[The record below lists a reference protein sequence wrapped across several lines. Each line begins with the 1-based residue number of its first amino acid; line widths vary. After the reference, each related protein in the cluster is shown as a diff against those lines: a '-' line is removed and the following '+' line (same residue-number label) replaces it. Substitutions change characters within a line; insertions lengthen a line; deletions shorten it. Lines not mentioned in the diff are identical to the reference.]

1 MSECGTHKCG
11 AEHSCNMFCASID
24 NLSVS
29 YGRIR
34 AVEGVSFTFSCGEL
48 TAIVGPN
55 GGGKSSILKA
65 ILGKVDYSGQVALC
79 TSAPGRSGP
88 VIGYVPQQ
96 SGIPEDSPVSVLDLM
111 LISEGYR
118 PAWFYVP
125 RKKKMQMMEILELV
139 SAEKLAYRRIGEL
152 SGGEQQRV
160 LLACSLNPMPDL
172 LLLDEPVSAVDV
184 RGMEL
189 FYEIIC
195 GLRHKFHMAIVLVSH
210 DIVTIARHADSMIL
224 VDRKV
229 IARGRPSDII
239 RLPEFRSTLGIVA
252 GDIVKDSHICGAG
265 HD

>member
-1 MSECGTHKCG
+1 
-11 AEHSCNMFCASID
+11 MFCASIE

-29 YGRIR
+29 YGRIK
-34 AVEGVSFTFSCGEL
+34 AVEDVSFTFSCGEL

-65 ILGKVDYSGQVALC
+65 ILGKVDYRGHVRLC
-79 TSAPGRSGP
+79 ANSARKSGP

-96 SGIPEDSPVSVLDLM
+96 SGIPKDSPVSVLDLM
-111 LISEGYR
+111 LISEGYM

-125 RKKKMQMMEILELV
+125 RKKQQQMIDILELV
-139 SAEKLAYRRIGEL
+139 SAEKLAHRRVGEL

-172 LLLDEPVSAVDV
+172 LLLDEPVSAVDL

-224 VDRKV
+224 VDRNV
-229 IARGRPSDII
+229 IAKGRPSDII
-239 RLPEFRSTLGIVA
+239 KLPEFRSKLGLVS

-265 HD
+265 V

>member
-1 MSECGTHKCG
+1 MNECSTHKCQAG
-11 AEHSCNMFCASID
+11 HMCDRFCASIE

-34 AVEGVSFTFSCGEL
+34 AVGNVSFTFSCGEL

-65 ILGKVDYSGQVALC
+65 ILGKVAYTGQVNLC
-79 TSAPGRSGP
+79 AKSRKQSGP

-96 SGIPEDSPVSVLDLM
+96 AGIPKDSPVSVMDLM
-111 LISEGYR
+111 LISEGYM

-125 RKKKMQMMEILELV
+125 RKKKQQMIDILSLV
-139 SAEKLAYRRIGEL
+139 SAEHLAYRRVGEL

-195 GLRHKFHMAIVLVSH
+195 GLRHKFHIAIVLVSH
-210 DIVTIARHADSMIL
+210 DIVAIARHADSMVL
-224 VDRKV
+224 VDGSV
-229 IARGRPSDII
+229 IAKGRPSEII
-239 RLPEFRSTLGIVA
+239 KLPEFRSSMGIVA
-252 GDIVKDSHICGAG
+252 GDIVKDSHICGA
-265 HD
+265 DV

>member
-1 MSECGTHKCG
+1 
-11 AEHSCNMFCASID
+11 MFCASIE
-24 NLSVS
+24 NLSVN

-65 ILGKVDYSGQVALC
+65 ILGKVDYRGNVSLC
-79 TSAPGRSGP
+79 TRSRNGSGP

-96 SGIPEDSPVSVLDLM
+96 SGIPKDSPVSVLDLM
-111 LISEGYR
+111 LISEGYK

-125 RKKKMQMMEILELV
+125 SKKKKQMMDILSLV
-139 SAEKLAYRRIGEL
+139 SAENLAHRRVGEL

-195 GLRHKFHMAIVLVSH
+195 GLRHRFHMAIVLVSH

-224 VDRKV
+224 VDRRV
-229 IARGRPSDII
+229 IASGRPSDIMK
-239 RLPEFRSTLGIVA
+239 LPEFRSSLGIVA
-252 GDIVKDSHICGAG
+252 GDIGKDSHICGAG
-265 HD
+265 V